1 MIVPFT
7 TPANIDPLNTYTI
20 VIESI
25 IFGLS
30 GLIVGLFIDKTFIKL
45 SKNYKEHK
53 IILSILQIALSGL
66 VLGLMYVY
74 ISPYFTNHFQRTLS
88 GLAFPSFFYG
98 IQSNIYSTWQ
108 EL

>member
-7 TPANIDPLNTYTI
+7 TPANIDPSNTYTI
-20 VIESI
+20 ATEST

-30 GLIVGLFIDKTFIKL
+30 GLIIGLFIDNIFIKL
-45 SKNYKEHK
+45 SKKYKEHK

-74 ISPYFTNHFQRTLS
+74 ISPYFTDHFQGSLS
-88 GLAFPSFFYG
+88 GMAFPSFFYG